1 MNNQKYIETNP
12 TSRKDLIEKAKL
24 IRQVYN
30 VTGNFFPILDILND
44 LSLKNKLDY
53 IVVED
58 DSELFVKDE
67 LAHYDFND
75 NLIYV
80 KTSVW
85 AEAEKNIGRSRFTLT
100 HEFAHYLLLNVFGFG
115 YKLVDVK
122 PQAFKD
128 PDWQADYLA
137 AALLMDFDL
146 TQGFTVEQLITE
158 CGVSEE
164 AALVHISAV
173 NALKLKPRN

>member
-67 LAHYDFND
+67 LAHYDFAD

-80 KTSVW
+80 KESVW
-85 AEAEKNIGRSRFTLT
+85 LEAENNIGRSRFTLT
-100 HEFAHYLLLNVFGFG
+100 HEFAHYLLLQVFDFG
-115 YKLVDVK
+115 YRVVDVEPPK
-122 PQAFKD
+122 FKD

-137 AALLMDFDL
+137 AALMMDFEKTKD
-146 TQGFTVEQLITE
+146 FTVEELEKE
-158 CGVSEE
+158 CGVSQE
-164 AALVHISAV
+164 AALVHLSAIK
-173 NALKLKPRN
+173 ALK